1 MPDSAKANELKQ
13 AGNVA
18 TAAGNFD
25 EAARLYS
32 EAIEADPSNHVLWS
46 NRSASYAN
54 LGEYEKALTDAE
66 KAIECKPDWAKGYSR
81 KGLALAY
88 LQRHEEAIKTY
99 EEGVRLDPSSAAL
112 KEGLQDARAA
122 KAKEQGGAFPNPFS
136 DPMMIPKLAANPKTR
151 HLVDD
156 VEFMTKLKLV
166 QANPQMLSTCLQDPR
181 MMLALSTMM
190 GVDLHNGGGSP
201 PQARRPTPTQK
212 ATPPPEKM
220 DVEQG
225 SPEVQQ
231 AKEEKKLGTEA
242 YKKKDFETALS
253 HYTKAAEL
261 DPTDMVYILNQAAV
275 RMEQEELDKCIELSL
290 KAVEVGRENRADF
303 KLIAKALARC
313 ASAYVKQ
320 ENYEKAKLYYEKSLS
335 EHRLPETRTK
345 LSEVE
350 KKVKE
355 MRETAYLDEA
365 KAEEERER
373 GNELFKEGK
382 YSDAVKVYTEAIKRN
397 PESPKI
403 YSNRAGAYTKLAAF
417 DLAVR
422 DCDKCIKLDPKFI
435 KGFIRK
441 GYALKGMMQLDN
453 AMDAFQKATE
463 IDENCQEAIAGY
475 RECMV
480 AADADPEHIKKRAMR
495 DPEVAQILSD
505 PGMRL
510 ILEQMQ
516 SDPDA
521 AKEHLT
527 NADVARKI
535 QKLVSCGLIAFR

>member
-1 MPDSAKANELKQ
+1 M
-13 AGNVA
+13 
-18 TAAGNFD
+18 
-25 EAARLYS
+25 
-32 EAIEADPSNHVLWS
+32 
-46 NRSASYAN
+46 
-54 LGEYEKALTDAE
+54 
-66 KAIECKPDWAKGYSR
+66 
-81 KGLALAY
+81 
-88 LQRHEEAIKTY
+88 
-99 EEGVRLDPSSAAL
+99 
-112 KEGLQDARAA
+112 
-122 KAKEQGGAFPNPFS
+122 
-136 DPMMIPKLAANPKTR
+136 
-151 HLVDD
+151 
-156 VEFMTKLKLV
+156 
-166 QANPQMLSTCLQDPR
+166 
-181 MMLALSTMM
+181 
-190 GVDLHNGGGSP
+190 
-201 PQARRPTPTQK
+201 
-212 ATPPPEKM
+212 
-220 DVEQG
+220 
-225 SPEVQQ
+225 
-231 AKEEKKLGTEA
+231 
-242 YKKKDFETALS
+242 
-253 HYTKAAEL
+253 
-261 DPTDMVYILNQAAV
+261 
-275 RMEQEELDKCIELSL
+275 
-290 KAVEVGRENRADF
+290 
-303 KLIAKALARC
+303 
-313 ASAYVKQ
+313 
-320 ENYEKAKLYYEKSLS
+320 
-335 EHRLPETRTK
+335 
-345 LSEVE
+345 
-350 KKVKE
+350 
-355 MRETAYLDEA
+355 
-365 KAEEERER
+365 
-373 GNELFKEGK
+373 
-382 YSDAVKVYTEAIKRN
+382 KVYTEAIKRN